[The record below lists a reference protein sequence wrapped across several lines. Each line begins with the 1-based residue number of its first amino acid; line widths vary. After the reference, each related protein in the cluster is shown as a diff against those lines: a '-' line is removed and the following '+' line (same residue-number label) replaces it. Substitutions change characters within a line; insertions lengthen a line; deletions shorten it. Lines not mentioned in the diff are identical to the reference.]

1 VSDGR
6 PDFSPLAA
14 SYARGRPGYPP
25 ALFDFLASQVARHE
39 LAWDCATGS
48 GQAAAGLA
56 GRFAR
61 VVATDVSAEQLA
73 HALRVPGVEYRVGTA
88 ERSGLDSGSV
98 DLVTVAA
105 AAHWFDL
112 AAFGAEVRRVTRP
125 GSLLAVWTYHLA
137 YVDPPFDALF
147 GRLYWEILK
156 PWFAE
161 ATRLVDARYETL
173 ALPGTP
179 LAAPPFH
186 VAARWN
192 RAQALAFVASWSAVP
207 AYRAERGRDPLDEV
221 RADFDR
227 LWPDDTT
234 ERDLRWPLFLQLRRL

>member
-1 VSDGR
+1 M
-6 PDFSPLAA
+6 
-14 SYARGRPGYPP
+14 
-25 ALFDFLASQVARHE
+25 ARHE

-61 VVATDVSAEQLA
+61 VVATDVSAEQLR
-73 HALRVPGVEYRVGTA
+73 HAVPHAGVEYRVATA
-88 ERSGLDSGSV
+88 EHSGLDAAAV

-105 AAHWFDL
+105 AAHWFDP

-125 GSLLAVWTYHLA
+125 GSLLAVWTYHLGI
-137 YVDPPFDALF
+137 VDPPFDELF
-147 GRLYWEILK
+147 GHLYWNILK

-173 ALPGTP
+173 LLPGVP
-179 LAAPPFH
+179 LAAPGFA
-186 VAARWN
+186 VTARWN

-207 AYRAERGRDPLDEV
+207 AYRADRGRDPLDEV

-227 LWPDDTT
+227 LWPDETT
-234 ERDLRWPLFLQLRRL
+234 EHDLRWPLFLQLRRL